1 MVTVAIVAEYHY
13 PNGTVRIDDDCY
25 RDVPPDEMQRRIE
38 RLQKTAWEL
47 YLKNERRKGNE
58 NL

>member
-13 PNGTVRIDDDCY
+13 LNGTVRIDDGCY
-25 RDVPPDEMQRRIE
+25 RDVPPEEMQRRIE

-47 YLKNERRKGNE
+47 LMNQERRKKDE
-58 NL
+58 SK